1 MDLDFEQIVGEILRR
16 RKLSRDEL
24 MEMIKRKQDELSG
37 FVTLEGAA
45 IIVGRELGVEIGR
58 KESEIRQLRLE
69 DIVPGMSN
77 VDIVGRVLRV
87 YEPRTFE
94 RQDGKISRV
103 GSLTIMDQTGQA
115 RVVLWDDKTS
125 LIDEGEIKKGRAIEI
140 RGAYVRQ
147 GADQRPELHV
157 GLRGSIVLTPDDS
170 RVKNLPPIPEKKMR
184 ISDLKPG
191 LTDVD
196 IIGRVVAVSEPRT
209 FERPDGT
216 TGRILTMMLMDQTG
230 QTRVSIWDE
239 KVELAK
245 NIKRGDVV
253 MIENAQVREGMQGKP
268 EIYLDWRGRI
278 LLNISGPEVADLP
291 KLAERPLKVE
301 EIEADMPSLDF
312 VGKVR
317 RKFQPQEFRRDDGR
331 VGRVMSLILA
341 DETGIIRTSF
351 WNGMVGIAEKIS
363 PGDIVFLKNVY
374 TRAGLSGNPEIH
386 VGKMA
391 GVEINPHGMEVG
403 ELEPSRLKI
412 GEIGPDMDAIEVIG
426 RVIEV
431 SGPKRFVRQDGSEGI
446 VSTVRIGD
454 LTGTIRVSLWH
465 EQAESVREINVGDIV
480 KFTNCYS
487 TIGLFGHPEIHLNR
501 NGNIEINPEVS
512 EELPPADL
520 IASTRA
526 PERMTIESLNKEGVR
541 AQIRGTIV
549 RVFKRRPLFDVC
561 PICGRS
567 LGSVDSSLLCEECG
581 KVVKPEHRVV
591 LSFVVDD
598 GTDNIRAVAFGRI
611 AEELIEMNAQQVFDL
626 FKQSEGLNELYQK
639 FDLLGKEVVLMG
651 TTRYDKYFDQLEFR
665 VTDLSRPE
673 PKEEAR
679 MLLEAIKASKI

>member
-1 MDLDFEQIVGEILRR
+1 MELDFEQIVGEILRR
-16 RKLSRDEL
+16 KKLGRDEL
-24 MEMIKRKQDELSG
+24 MGMIKRKQDELSG

-45 IIVGRELGVEIGR
+45 IIVGRELGVELAR
-58 KESEIRQLRLE
+58 KESEIKQLRLE

-87 YEPRTFE
+87 YEPRVFE
-94 RQDGKISRV
+94 RQDGRTARV
-103 GSLTIMDQTGQA
+103 GSFIIMDQTGQA
-115 RVVLWDDKTS
+115 RVVLWDDKSS
-125 LIDEGEIKKGRAIEI
+125 LIDDGEIKKGKAIEI

-157 GLRGSIVLTPDDS
+157 GLRGSIILEPEDS
-170 RVKNLPPIPEKKMR
+170 RVKDLPQIPERKVN

-191 LTDVD
+191 LKD
-196 IIGRVVAVSEPRT
+196 IDIAGRVVAVSEPRT

-216 TGRILTMMLMDQTG
+216 AGRVLTMMIMDQTG
-230 QTRVSIWDE
+230 RTRVSIWDE

-245 NIKRGDVV
+245 GIKRGDVV
-253 MIENAQVREGMQGKP
+253 MIENAQVKEGMRGRP

-278 LLNISGPEVADLP
+278 LLNMSGPEVENLP

-301 EIEADMPSLDF
+301 EIEADMPVLDF
-312 VGKVR
+312 VGRVR

-331 VGRVMSLILA
+331 TGKVVSLILA

-351 WNGMVGIAEKIS
+351 WNGMAEVAEKVS
-363 PGDIVFLKNVY
+363 TGDVIFLKNAY
-374 TRAGLSGNPEIH
+374 TRAGLAGNPEIQ

-391 GVEINPHGMEVG
+391 SVEINPPGLEVG
-403 ELEPSRLKI
+403 EPGPTVLKI
-412 GEIGPDMDAIEVIG
+412 GEIEPDMDAIEVVG
-426 RVIEV
+426 RVVET
-431 SGPKRFVRQDGSEGI
+431 SGPKRFLRSDGSEGV

-454 LTGTIRVSLWH
+454 LTGTIRVSLWQ
-465 EQAESVREINVGDIV
+465 EQADIKEISVGDIV

-487 TIGLFGHPEIHLNR
+487 TIGLFGHPEIHLNK
-501 NGNIEINPEVS
+501 NGGIEINPEVG
-512 EELPPADL
+512 EEFPPADL
-520 IASTRA
+520 LAAARA
-526 PERMTIESLNKEGVR
+526 PERTTIESLQKEGVR

-549 RVFKRRPLFDVC
+549 RVFRRRPLFDVC

-598 GTDNIRAVAFGRI
+598 GTDNMRAVAFGKI
-611 AEELIEMNAQQVFDL
+611 AEGLIGMSAQQVFEL
-626 FKQSEGLNELYQK
+626 FKQSDGLTELYQK
-639 FDLLGKEVVLMG
+639 FDLTGREVLLTG
-651 TTRYDKYFDQLEFR
+651 TTKYDKYFDQLEFR
-665 VTDLSRPE
+665 VADFSSPD

-679 MLLEAIKASKI
+679 LLLEAIKASKL